1 MKGARYK
8 TVVEYDIILTK
19 KKVFVYIHEKYRKDI
34 HQILIV
40 VISGQLL

>member
-8 TVVEYDIILTK
+8 IVAHDTISTK
-19 KKVFVYIHEKYRKDI
+19 KKVYIHEKYRQDI

-40 VISGQLL
+40 DIFGQLL